1 MKRRHIALLAVALI
15 GSVVGSGAS
24 PAAAGTGPTDRP
36 CGGLTFDYGLP
47 HLEPGVATDMDMSI
61 TNCSSHTERLRLHV
75 RSSGPC
81 AFAHPAAHT
90 YRLTANSGFGM
101 SALFITPS
109 CPGRYSV
116 HLRLTLKKSRIVL
129 DAANDGFV
137 IEKQAG

>member
-1 MKRRHIALLAVALI
+1 MKPIRTLLLVSLAV
-15 GSVVGSGAS
+15 GSVVRSGAS
-24 PAAAGTGPTDRP
+24 PAAATTGPTDRP
-36 CGGLTFDYGLP
+36 CGRLTFDYGLP
-47 HLEPGVATDMDMSI
+47 RVEPGVAMDMDMSI
-61 TNCSSHTERLRLHV
+61 ANCSNHTERLRLHV

-81 AFAHPAAHT
+81 TFAHPAPHT
-90 YRLTANSGFGM
+90 WRLTANSGFGM

-137 IEKQAG
+137 IEKT